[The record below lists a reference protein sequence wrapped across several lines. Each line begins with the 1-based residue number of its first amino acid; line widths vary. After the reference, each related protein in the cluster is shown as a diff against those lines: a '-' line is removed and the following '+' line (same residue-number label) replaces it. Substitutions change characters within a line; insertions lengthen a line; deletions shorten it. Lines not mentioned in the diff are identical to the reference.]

1 MNGARITDA
10 VSFYQRKGEGKD
22 AVRLVRQ
29 RDPDKFRWRSAVS
42 KLTSSAGRM
51 RGSDRMKIEEPIR
64 EVVLDLA
71 DDGLQRE
78 VVLDARRFNVDL
90 DRGEILPAHTMGDV
104 RRYAFL
110 VGADVRV
117 IERYVELPED
127 FAAPVDVA
135 ACALVGRAMANH
147 HRRRA
152 QKIWLELPD
161 PEDPEPRRHHHDLM
175 ADRAARDAELARRWA
190 AFAKTLLGT

>member
-64 EVVLDLA
+64 EVVLDLS

-117 IERYVELPED
+117 VERYVELPED

>member
-10 VSFYQRKGEGKD
+10 VVFYQGKGEGKD

-51 RGSDRMKIEEPIR
+51 RGRDRFKIEEPIR
-64 EVVLDLA
+64 EVVLDLD

-90 DRGEILPAHTMGDV
+90 DRGEILPSHSMGDV

-127 FAAPVDVA
+127 FLAPIDTA

-161 PEDPEPRRHHHDLM
+161 PEGPEPRRHHHDMM
-175 ADRAARDAELARRWA
+175 AERADRDAELARRWA

>member
-10 VSFYQRKGEGKD
+10 VAHYHRKGESKD
-22 AVRLVRQ
+22 AVRLVRD
-29 RDPDKFRWRSAVS
+29 REPDKFRWRSAVS
-42 KLTSSAGRM
+42 TLASMAGRVPG
-51 RGSDRMKIEEPIR
+51 RDRFRIEEPVR
-64 EVVLDLA
+64 EVVLDLP
-71 DDGLQRE
+71 DDVLQRE

-90 DRGEILPAHTMGDV
+90 DRGEILPVHSMGDV

-117 IERYVELPED
+117 VERYVALPED
-127 FAAPVDVA
+127 FMAPVDTA
-135 ACALVGRAMANH
+135 ACAIVGRAMANH

-161 PEDPEPRRHHHDLM
+161 PDSPEPRRHHHELM
-175 ADRAARDAELARRWA
+175 AERATHDADVARRWA
-190 AFAKTLLGT
+190 AFAKTLLGA

>member
-64 EVVLDLA
+64 EVVLDLS